1 MGLAEAEDEHAQ
13 LMPMSTH
20 SQPKPASWS
29 DDADILEMMEL
40 LVGCKLPR
48 VPVAVLLAFVAVCIV
63 CVLCNILLGWP
74 LAGLLLG
81 LAIYAYA
88 GK

>member
-1 MGLAEAEDEHAQ
+1 MPKAEGG
-13 LMPMSTH
+13 
-20 SQPKPASWS
+20 PASVQQWQNREDS
-29 DDADILEMMEL
+29 VVQWVL
-40 LVGCKLPR
+40 
-48 VPVAVLLAFVAVCIV
+48 AVLLAFVAVCIV